1 MFHDS
6 ISRREELLQLKPKNG
21 RKKRFERMG
30 RGRGETCSLSRVARK
45 RLPLPPSFS
54 LPLWKNTRGEVSYT
68 RDDGVED
75 PSSSSSSSSSS
86 PTPILS
92 LDFRTSS
99 TRKEGEEEEEVY
111 VPACGV
117 VKHARNHVFSTT
129 FRAMKVARLPGAR
142 DTSRPLE
149 RKIERT
155 GFLFL
160 RLCFFFSFFLKLS
173 RLI

>member
-1 MFHDS
+1 M
-6 ISRREELLQLKPKNG
+6 
-21 RKKRFERMG
+21 
-30 RGRGETCSLSRVARK
+30 
-45 RLPLPPSFS
+45 
-54 LPLWKNTRGEVSYT
+54 
-68 RDDGVED
+68 
-75 PSSSSSSSSSS
+75 
-86 PTPILS
+86 
-92 LDFRTSS
+92 
-99 TRKEGEEEEEVY
+99 Y

-160 RLCFFFSFFLKLS
+160 RLFFFFLFEALAINFNARGLLPSGHEFMFF
-173 RLI
+173 RRVR